1 MANLVKKFFEF
12 IDLFYVPISFRY
24 KKEDSYSTCIGG
36 IFSFILIILIT
47 AFGIYY
53 FIPFVNRENYSLYY
67 YTINLNQTEEI
78 DLRKSKAALAF
89 GFECSNKAN
98 EELYKETSI
107 EDLLELKAKYVF
119 YKNKGKDKKNLAINI
134 HNCNISD
141 FYDDENLIKSISK
154 NRMNELKCLD
164 NLDQIIKNRYQDKHD
179 NFTYYQID
187 VNAKND
193 VPNLQIRNFLL
204 DNDCKIELYYIDAKI
219 EVEDYSE
226 PIKPFL
232 NEIFLQLDPDLD
244 LRMNNYFMNE
254 YFESDNEL
262 FFPGKS
268 SQKINNLFSRME
280 QYFLHK
286 TDTEENSYAK
296 IYIRADTKRMEV
308 RRKYQTLMEFFADTF
323 SFWGNLFFICEIIF
337 NAYNR
342 VSLNFFIENELLYFK
357 EKENMHFN
365 ISENSRRIHELLKLT
380 NIDNLKNKVYKKED
394 EEIGT
399 DIFNQY
405 VPITQKKQNTTENE
419 IKNYNPIDNNRNDNN
434 TQENHNST
442 EDRNIN
448 NNDNGNSNKNNNNKD
463 NPSINNNDDNKKV
476 LKYIFKEIV
485 FAFMNLI
492 SIFKCKCCHCKKSNK
507 EIMSEKGED
516 IINSKLNIIYY
527 VKNMLF
533 LDVINNMLNEDKK
546 EIYKFLSMPIISSN
560 ENEEDKIY
568 QQREKELHYSDED
581 FLNFYLQIKRITDNT
596 TIESD
601 DMKLLKLSYKQLKKY
616 KFLN

>member
-78 DLRKSKAALAF
+78 NLRKSKAALAF

-98 EELYKETSI
+98 AELYKEISI

-119 YKNKGKDKKNLAINI
+119 YKNKGIDKKNLAINI

-193 VPNLQIRNFLL
+193 VPKLQIRNFLL

-226 PIKPFL
+226 PIKHFL
-232 NEIFLQLDPDLD
+232 NEIFLQLDTDLD

-442 EDRNIN
+442 EDRNMN
-448 NNDNGNSNKNNNNKD
+448 NNDNGNSNKNNNKKD
-463 NPSINNNDDNKKV
+463 NPSINNNNDDNKKV

-507 EIMSEKGED
+507 EIMSEKGEN
-516 IINSKLNIIYY
+516 IINSKLNIINY

-601 DMKLLKLSYKQLKKY
+601 DMKLLKLSYKQLKKL
-616 KFLN
+616 K

>member
-98 EELYKETSI
+98 AELYKEISI

-380 NIDNLKNKVYKKED
+380 KIDNLKNKVYKKED

-405 VPITQKKQNTTENE
+405 VITQKKQNTTENE

-448 NNDNGNSNKNNNNKD
+448 NNDNGNSNKNNNNNNKD

-507 EIMSEKGED
+507 EIMSEKGEN
-516 IINSKLNIIYY
+516 IINSKLNIINY

-596 TIESD
+596 TIERD
-601 DMKLLKLSYKQLKKY
+601 DMKLLKLSYKQLKKL
-616 KFLN
+616 K

>member
-98 EELYKETSI
+98 AELYKEISI

-286 TDTEENSYAK
+286 TDAEENSYAK

-323 SFWGNLFFICEIIF
+323 SFWGNLFSICEIIF

-380 NIDNLKNKVYKKED
+380 KIDNLKNKVYKKED

-405 VPITQKKQNTTENE
+405 VITQKKQNTTENE

-448 NNDNGNSNKNNNNKD
+448 NNDNGNSKKKNNNNNKD

-533 LDVINNMLNEDKK
+533 LDVINNMLNEYKK

-601 DMKLLKLSYKQLKKY
+601 DMKLIKLSYKQLKK
-616 KFLN
+616 LT

>member
-98 EELYKETSI
+98 AELYKEISI

-380 NIDNLKNKVYKKED
+380 KIDNLKNKVYKKED

-448 NNDNGNSNKNNNNKD
+448 NNDNGNSNKNNNKKD

-507 EIMSEKGED
+507 EIMSEKGEN
-516 IINSKLNIIYY
+516 IINSKLNIINY

-601 DMKLLKLSYKQLKKY
+601 DMKLLKLSYKQLKK
-616 KFLN
+616 LT

>member
-1 MANLVKKFFEF
+1 MANLVKKFLEF

-98 EELYKETSI
+98 AELYKEISI

-193 VPNLQIRNFLL
+193 VPNLQIRNFLI

-286 TDTEENSYAK
+286 IDTEENSYAK

-380 NIDNLKNKVYKKED
+380 KIDNLKNKVYKKED

-448 NNDNGNSNKNNNNKD
+448 NNDNGNSNKNNNNNNNKD

-601 DMKLLKLSYKQLKKY
+601 DMKLLKLSYKQLKKL
-616 KFLN
+616 K

>member
-98 EELYKETSI
+98 AELYKEISI

-193 VPNLQIRNFLL
+193 VPKLQIRNFLL

-323 SFWGNLFFICEIIF
+323 SFWGNLFSICEIIF

-380 NIDNLKNKVYKKED
+380 KIDNLKNKVYKKED

-405 VPITQKKQNTTENE
+405 IPITQKKQNTTENE

-448 NNDNGNSNKNNNNKD
+448 NNDNGNSNKNNNKKD

-516 IINSKLNIIYY
+516 IINSKLNIINY

-601 DMKLLKLSYKQLKKY
+601 DMKLIKLSYKQLKK
-616 KFLN
+616 LT

>member
-98 EELYKETSI
+98 AELYKEISI

-286 TDTEENSYAK
+286 IDTEENSYAK

-380 NIDNLKNKVYKKED
+380 KIDNLKNKVYKKED

-448 NNDNGNSNKNNNNKD
+448 NNDNGNSNKNNNNNNKD

-516 IINSKLNIIYY
+516 IINSKLNIINY

-601 DMKLLKLSYKQLKKY
+601 DMKLLKLSYKQLKKL
-616 KFLN
+616 K

>member
-1 MANLVKKFFEF
+1 
-12 IDLFYVPISFRY
+12 
-24 KKEDSYSTCIGG
+24 
-36 IFSFILIILIT
+36 
-47 AFGIYY
+47 
-53 FIPFVNRENYSLYY
+53 
-67 YTINLNQTEEI
+67 
-78 DLRKSKAALAF
+78 
-89 GFECSNKAN
+89 
-98 EELYKETSI
+98 
-107 EDLLELKAKYVF
+107 
-119 YKNKGKDKKNLAINI
+119 
-134 HNCNISD
+134 
-141 FYDDENLIKSISK
+141 
-154 NRMNELKCLD
+154 
-164 NLDQIIKNRYQDKHD
+164 
-179 NFTYYQID
+179 
-187 VNAKND
+187 
-193 VPNLQIRNFLL
+193 
-204 DNDCKIELYYIDAKI
+204 
-219 EVEDYSE
+219 
-226 PIKPFL
+226 L

-380 NIDNLKNKVYKKED
+380 KIDNLKNKVYKKED

-448 NNDNGNSNKNNNNKD
+448 NNDNGNSNKNNNKKD
-463 NPSINNNDDNKKV
+463 NPSINNNNDDNKKV

-516 IINSKLNIIYY
+516 IINSKLNIINY

-601 DMKLLKLSYKQLKKY
+601 DMKLLKLSYKQLKKL
-616 KFLN
+616 K

>member
-98 EELYKETSI
+98 AELYKEISI

-119 YKNKGKDKKNLAINI
+119 YKNKGIDKKILAINI

-286 TDTEENSYAK
+286 IDTEENSYAK

-380 NIDNLKNKVYKKED
+380 KIDNLKNKVYKKED

-448 NNDNGNSNKNNNNKD
+448 NNDNGNSNKNNNKKD

-516 IINSKLNIIYY
+516 IINSKLNIINY

-601 DMKLLKLSYKQLKKY
+601 DMKLIKLSYKQLKK
-616 KFLN
+616 LT

>member
-98 EELYKETSI
+98 AELYKEISI

-193 VPNLQIRNFLL
+193 VPKLQIRNFLL

-380 NIDNLKNKVYKKED
+380 KIDNLKNKVYKKED

-448 NNDNGNSNKNNNNKD
+448 NNDNGNSNKNNNKKD
-463 NPSINNNDDNKKV
+463 NPSINNNNDDNKKV

-516 IINSKLNIIYY
+516 IINSKLNIINY

-601 DMKLLKLSYKQLKKY
+601 DMKLLKLSYKQLKKL
-616 KFLN
+616 K

>member
-98 EELYKETSI
+98 AELYKEISI

-119 YKNKGKDKKNLAINI
+119 YKNKGIDKKNLAINI

-193 VPNLQIRNFLL
+193 VPKLQIRNFLL

-286 TDTEENSYAK
+286 IDTEENSYAK

-380 NIDNLKNKVYKKED
+380 KIDNLKNKVYKKED

-507 EIMSEKGED
+507 EIMSEKGEN
-516 IINSKLNIIYY
+516 IINSKLNIINY

-601 DMKLLKLSYKQLKKY
+601 DMKLLKLSYKQLKKL
-616 KFLN
+616 K

>member
-98 EELYKETSI
+98 AELYKEISI

-119 YKNKGKDKKNLAINI
+119 YKNKGIDKKNLAINI

-193 VPNLQIRNFLL
+193 VTNLQIRNFLL

-380 NIDNLKNKVYKKED
+380 KIDNLKNKVYKKED

-448 NNDNGNSNKNNNNKD
+448 NNDNGNSNKNNNKKD
-463 NPSINNNDDNKKV
+463 NPSINNNNDDNKKV

-601 DMKLLKLSYKQLKKY
+601 DMKLLKLSYKQLKKL
-616 KFLN
+616 K

>member
-380 NIDNLKNKVYKKED
+380 KIDNLKNKVYKKED

-448 NNDNGNSNKNNNNKD
+448 NNDNGNSNKNNNNNNKD

-507 EIMSEKGED
+507 EIMSEKGEN
-516 IINSKLNIIYY
+516 IINSKLNIINY

-601 DMKLLKLSYKQLKKY
+601 DMKLLKLSYKQLKKL
-616 KFLN
+616 K

>member
-98 EELYKETSI
+98 AELYKEISI

-164 NLDQIIKNRYQDKHD
+164 NLDQIIKNRYQDKHG

-193 VPNLQIRNFLL
+193 VPKLQIRNFLL

-286 TDTEENSYAK
+286 IDTEENSYAK

-323 SFWGNLFFICEIIF
+323 SFWGNLFSICEIIF

-380 NIDNLKNKVYKKED
+380 KIDNLKNKVYKKDD

-399 DIFNQY
+399 DIFKQY
-405 VPITQKKQNTTENE
+405 VITQKKQNTTENE

-448 NNDNGNSNKNNNNKD
+448 NNDNGNSNKNNNKKD

-507 EIMSEKGED
+507 EIMSEKGEN
-516 IINSKLNIIYY
+516 IINSKLNIINY

-568 QQREKELHYSDED
+568 QQRKKELHYSDED

-601 DMKLLKLSYKQLKKY
+601 DMKLLKLSYKQLKKL
-616 KFLN
+616 K

>member
-98 EELYKETSI
+98 AELYKEISI

-193 VPNLQIRNFLL
+193 VTNLQIRNFLL

-380 NIDNLKNKVYKKED
+380 KIDNLKNKVYKKED

-448 NNDNGNSNKNNNNKD
+448 NNDNGNSNKNNNKKD
-463 NPSINNNDDNKKV
+463 NPSINNNNDDNKKV

-516 IINSKLNIIYY
+516 IINSKLNIINY

-601 DMKLLKLSYKQLKKY
+601 DMKLLKLSYKQLKKL
-616 KFLN
+616 K

>member
-98 EELYKETSI
+98 AELYKEISI

-380 NIDNLKNKVYKKED
+380 KIDNLKNKVYKKED

-448 NNDNGNSNKNNNNKD
+448 NNDNGNSNKNNNKKD

-516 IINSKLNIIYY
+516 IINSKLNIINY

-601 DMKLLKLSYKQLKKY
+601 DMKLLKLSYKQLKKL
-616 KFLN
+616 K

>member
-380 NIDNLKNKVYKKED
+380 KIDNLKNKVYKKED

-405 VPITQKKQNTTENE
+405 VITQKKQNTSENE

-448 NNDNGNSNKNNNNKD
+448 NNDNGNSNKNNNNNNKD

-507 EIMSEKGED
+507 EIMSEKGEN
-516 IINSKLNIIYY
+516 IINSKLNIINY

-601 DMKLLKLSYKQLKKY
+601 DMKLLKLSYKQLKKL
-616 KFLN
+616 K

>member
-78 DLRKSKAALAF
+78 NLRKSKAALAF

-98 EELYKETSI
+98 AELYKETSI

-286 TDTEENSYAK
+286 TDMEENSYAK

-380 NIDNLKNKVYKKED
+380 KIDNLKNKVYKKED

-448 NNDNGNSNKNNNNKD
+448 NNDNGNSNKNNNNNNKD

-601 DMKLLKLSYKQLKKY
+601 DMKLLKLSYKQLKKL
-616 KFLN
+616 K

>member
-98 EELYKETSI
+98 AELYKEISI

-193 VPNLQIRNFLL
+193 VPKLQIRNFLL

-286 TDTEENSYAK
+286 IDTEENSYAK

-394 EEIGT
+394 KETGT

-448 NNDNGNSNKNNNNKD
+448 NNDNGNSNKNNNKKD
-463 NPSINNNDDNKKV
+463 NPSINNNNDDNKKV
-476 LKYIFKEIV
+476 LKYIFKEIIFV
-485 FAFMNLI
+485 FMNLI

-601 DMKLLKLSYKQLKKY
+601 DMKLLKLSYKQLKKLKY
-616 KFLN
+616 

>member
-98 EELYKETSI
+98 AELYKEISI

-380 NIDNLKNKVYKKED
+380 KIDNLKNKVYKKED

-448 NNDNGNSNKNNNNKD
+448 NNDNGNSNKNNNNNNKD

-516 IINSKLNIIYY
+516 IINSKLNIINY

-601 DMKLLKLSYKQLKKY
+601 DMKLLKLSYKQLKKL
-616 KFLN
+616 K

>member
-98 EELYKETSI
+98 AELYKEISI

-119 YKNKGKDKKNLAINI
+119 YKNKGIDKKNLAINI

-193 VPNLQIRNFLL
+193 VPKLQIRNFLL

-286 TDTEENSYAK
+286 IDTEENSYAK

-357 EKENMHFN
+357 EKDNMHFN

-380 NIDNLKNKVYKKED
+380 KIDNLKNKVYKKED
-394 EEIGT
+394 KETGT

-405 VPITQKKQNTTENE
+405 VPITQKKQNTGENE
-419 IKNYNPIDNNRNDNN
+419 INIYYSINNNRNDNN
-434 TQENHNST
+434 KQENYNIS

-448 NNDNGNSNKNNNNKD
+448 NNDNGNANKNNNNKD
-463 NPSINNNDDNKKV
+463 NPSINNNNDDNKKV

-516 IINSKLNIIYY
+516 IINSKLNIINY

-596 TIESD
+596 TIEGD
-601 DMKLLKLSYKQLKKY
+601 DMKLLKLSYKQLKKL
-616 KFLN
+616 K

>member
-98 EELYKETSI
+98 AELYKEISI

-119 YKNKGKDKKNLAINI
+119 YKNKGIDKKNLAINI

-141 FYDDENLIKSISK
+141 FYDDENLIKSISQ

-193 VPNLQIRNFLL
+193 VPKLQIRNFLL

-286 TDTEENSYAK
+286 TSTEENSFAK

-380 NIDNLKNKVYKKED
+380 KIDNLKNKVYKKED

-448 NNDNGNSNKNNNNKD
+448 NNDNGNSNKNNNNNNKD

-476 LKYIFKEIV
+476 LIYFVFFIFI
-485 FAFMNLI
+485 
-492 SIFKCKCCHCKKSNK
+492 
-507 EIMSEKGED
+507 
-516 IINSKLNIIYY
+516 
-527 VKNMLF
+527 
-533 LDVINNMLNEDKK
+533 
-546 EIYKFLSMPIISSN
+546 
-560 ENEEDKIY
+560 
-568 QQREKELHYSDED
+568 
-581 FLNFYLQIKRITDNT
+581 
-596 TIESD
+596 
-601 DMKLLKLSYKQLKKY
+601 
-616 KFLN
+616 

>member
-78 DLRKSKAALAF
+78 NLRKSKAALAF

-98 EELYKETSI
+98 AELYKEISI

-323 SFWGNLFFICEIIF
+323 SFWGDLFFICEIIF

-448 NNDNGNSNKNNNNKD
+448 NNDNGNSNKNNNNNNKD

-507 EIMSEKGED
+507 EIMSEKGEN
-516 IINSKLNIIYY
+516 IINSKLNIINY

-601 DMKLLKLSYKQLKKY
+601 DMKLLKLSYKQLKKL
-616 KFLN
+616 K

>member
-98 EELYKETSI
+98 AELYKEISI

-323 SFWGNLFFICEIIF
+323 SFWGNLFSICEIIF

-380 NIDNLKNKVYKKED
+380 KIDNLKNKVYKKED

-448 NNDNGNSNKNNNNKD
+448 NNDNGNSNKNNNNNNKD

-516 IINSKLNIIYY
+516 IINSKLNIINY

-601 DMKLLKLSYKQLKKY
+601 DMKLLKLSYKQLKKL
-616 KFLN
+616 K